1 MLESSGVFKG
11 HSKGLGESLKSF
23 FLCFEREKYLP
34 MNDRIG
40 TTGFSDTFECFVLL
54 LADFR
59 NITCSIKKGFIEKN
73 KEFI

>member
-1 MLESSGVFKG
+1 
-11 HSKGLGESLKSF
+11 
-23 FLCFEREKYLP
+23 

-59 NITCSIKKGFIEKN
+59 NITCSIKKEFIEKN

>member
-1 MLESSGVFKG
+1 
-11 HSKGLGESLKSF
+11 
-23 FLCFEREKYLP
+23 

-73 KEFI
+73 KEFFPLHPLFRKKKLLERGILGILSV